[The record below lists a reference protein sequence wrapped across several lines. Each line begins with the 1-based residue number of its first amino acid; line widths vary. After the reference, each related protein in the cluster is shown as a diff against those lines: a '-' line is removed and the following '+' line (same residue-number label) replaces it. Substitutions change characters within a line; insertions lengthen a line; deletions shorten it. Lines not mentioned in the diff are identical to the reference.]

1 MTASTILPPYP
12 FSAEV
17 IAKNCISLYAK
28 LKMTETPMA
37 VGCPGVVIGIL
48 VRPVVVSL
56 EASRRSGR
64 ILTKRMGP
72 TSARFLAMTA
82 ATGWRALTLFET
94 LMCTIGSIGHFATSS
109 GGRSEIT
116 PGRSTE
122 GRGPPR
128 SRATAP
134 PESPLVFKLLRQAWV
149 QTRIAVRILEPVI
162 GAAETEARVG
172 EW

>member
-48 VRPVVVSL
+48 VRPAVVSL
-56 EASRRSGR
+56 EASRKSGR

-72 TSARFLAMTA
+72 TSARFLAMAA

-94 LMCTIGSIGHFATSS
+94 LMCTGLEFIIELPDALSD
-109 GGRSEIT
+109 
-116 PGRSTE
+116 
-122 GRGPPR
+122 
-128 SRATAP
+128 
-134 PESPLVFKLLRQAWV
+134 
-149 QTRIAVRILEPVI
+149 VRILMI
-162 GAAETEARVG
+162 C
-172 EW
+172 